1 MRFLK
6 TPVSLLLVLPALLSL
21 ASTGRADEQAAWAMP
36 EPLAGEVVGQVLMS
50 GGNAVDA
57 AIAGAFALA
66 VTMPDA
72 GNLGGGGF
80 MLARMAGSAFFL
92 DYRETAPA
100 EADRDMYLDGDGEV
114 IPDASLVGA
123 LAAGVPGTV
132 AGMWEAHQRLGS
144 LAWADLLAPAIKLAR
159 DGFVVDEVLAR
170 EIRDFASELSGRTN
184 FDLYFGQLKP
194 GDRFKQPELANT
206 LERIAKRG
214 KSGFYE
220 GETASLLLAQMQ
232 RGGGLISAGDLADYR
247 AVWRQPLQVE
257 WRNFTILTAP
267 PPSSGGIALIQLLRM
282 KDILATEFSGQEHN
296 SVRYIHLVAEI
307 EKRVF
312 ADRAKYG
319 GDPAFWQVPVADLI
333 DEQYLERRA
342 GEVDARSISPGDK
355 VRPGLQAHQTTHFS
369 IQDFQ
374 GNAVSNTYTLNGSF
388 GSGVVVE
395 GAGFLLNNE
404 MDDFSAKPGAPNL
417 YGVVGDAANA
427 IAPGKRM
434 LSSMTPTILL
444 QDGRPM
450 AIIGTMGGSTIFT
463 SVFQVLLN
471 MLDFGMPPDQ
481 AVAATRFHHQLLPA
495 DQITY
500 DPELPLPAKT
510 LDGLRALGYRPV
522 PHPWQLGD
530 VHVVS
535 SLDGTLRAAA
545 DPRWRGASRVLVRAL
560 SP

>member
-1 MRFLK
+1 MLRLRSL
-6 TPVSLLLVLPALLSL
+6 VSLMAVLAALMLL
-21 ASTGRADEQAAWAMP
+21 ASAGRAAEQAAWAMP

-80 MLARMAGSAFFL
+80 MLARMGGEPYFL
-92 DYRETAPA
+92 DYRETAPGKA
-100 EADRDMYLDGDGEV
+100 HRDMYLDGDGEV
-114 IPDASLVGA
+114 IPDASLIGA

-144 LAWADLLAPAIKLAR
+144 VPWAQLLEPAIKLAL
-159 DGFVVDEVLAR
+159 DGFVVDEILADDIR
-170 EIRDFASELSGRTN
+170 EYAHSFSGKTN
-184 FDLYFGQLKP
+184 FNLYFGQLKH
-194 GDRFKQPELANT
+194 GDRFRQPELART
-206 LERIAKRG
+206 LQRIAKLG
-214 KSGFYE
+214 KAGFYQ
-220 GETASLLLAQMQ
+220 GETASLLVAQMQ
-232 RGGGLISAGDLADYR
+232 RGGGLLTLQDLSDYR
-247 AVWRQPLQVE
+247 AVWRQPLQAR
-257 WRNFTILTAP
+257 WRNYTILTAP
-267 PPSSGGIALIQLLRM
+267 PPSSGGIALIQMLRM
-282 KDILATEFSGQEHN
+282 KDNLSEEFEGQGQN
-296 SVRYIHLVAEI
+296 SPQYIHLVAEI

-319 GDPAFWQVPVADLI
+319 GDPEFWQVPVADLI
-333 DEQYLERRA
+333 DEKYLQRRA
-342 GEVDARSISPGDK
+342 WEVNAKDISPGEK
-355 VRPGLQAHQTTHFS
+355 VLPGLESHQTTHFS

-374 GNAVSNTYTLNGSF
+374 GNAVSNTYTLNGSY

-404 MDDFSAKPGAPNL
+404 MDDFSAKPGVANY
-417 YGVVGDAANA
+417 YGVVGDEANA

-444 QDGRPM
+444 QDGHPLV
-450 AIIGTMGGSTIFT
+450 IIGTMGGSTIFT
-463 SVFQVLLN
+463 SVFQVLVNL
-471 MLDFGMPPDQ
+471 LDFGMSPSQ
-481 AVAATRFHHQLLPA
+481 AVAAPRFHHQLLPA

-500 DPELPLPAKT
+500 DPKLPLPDKT
-510 LDGLRALGYRPV
+510 LEDLRALGYRPL

-530 VHVVS
+530 VQLVS

-545 DPRWRGASRVLVRAL
+545 DPRFRGASRVLIQEAA
-560 SP
+560 P